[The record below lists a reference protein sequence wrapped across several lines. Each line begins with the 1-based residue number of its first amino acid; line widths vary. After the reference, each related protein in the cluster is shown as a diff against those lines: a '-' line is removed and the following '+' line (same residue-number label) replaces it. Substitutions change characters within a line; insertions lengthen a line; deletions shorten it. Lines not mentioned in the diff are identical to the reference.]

1 MAVIRAKNIADY
13 TFQTESYTGDKLKVV
28 SFFGHEGISELFRF
42 NIDLASLDAEVDFN
56 AVTGKPAVLTIH
68 GNKEKRF
75 VQGIVSQFEQ
85 TGKEGKWTRY
95 RAEVVPAVWLLSHR
109 FNCHIF
115 QVQNIPDIIQQV
127 LTDGGLSSDQFRFSL
142 KKSYKPRDYC
152 VQYRESDFAFITRLM
167 EQYGIF
173 YFFEHAEDK
182 HVLVMGDDPVV
193 HVPVPGTSQII
204 YHPPGTSGVSEEEHI
219 YEFRYNQG
227 VRSDK
232 VRLNDFDFR
241 KPRLN
246 LGAEAQGNGDG
257 MLEVYDYPGEY
268 SAPDEGKDLARI
280 RMEEVK
286 ATSKTGAGQSNCRRL
301 IPGFRF
307 TLDQYTRSDLNREY
321 LLLRVSHSGSQ
332 TQVLGA
338 DAAAKGSGETVYQN
352 NLECM
357 PSDVPFRP
365 PRTTPKPA
373 ISGPQTAIV
382 YGPKGEEIYTDE
394 YGRVKVQF
402 HWDRL
407 GKQDEKSSCWVR
419 VSQLWAGISWGAMFI
434 PRIGQEVIV
443 EFMEG
448 DPDQPIITGRVYN
461 GDNMPPYEL
470 PAKKTKSTIKSNTS
484 KGGGSANELLIED
497 NAGKTQVVLSNA
509 YGHKI
514 TEDEESQ
521 TLTVETR
528 DKNLIRLDDKNK
540 NIIMQTTKAH
550 TIVLDDENKKIIT
563 KTTDGY
569 TIEMD
574 DQNKNIS
581 AQTKDG
587 HKFLLDDQNKKIEIT
602 SKNGH
607 TTILDDQNEKIGITS
622 KKGHAITVDDS
633 GDSITL
639 EDSGGM
645 HKFKVDIGGSKLI
658 ISTDSGAID
667 ILAPSGKIALKATEI
682 QVEASMDLKLKG
694 LNVTSEAGVSNTSK
708 GTTVTSEASATNT
721 VKGGVVMIN

>member
-13 TFQTESYTGDKLKVV
+13 AFKAASLSTDKLKVV
-28 SFFGHEGISELFRF
+28 SFFGNEGISELFRF
-42 NIDLASLDAEVDFN
+42 SIDLASTDAEVDFD
-56 AVTGKPAVLTIH
+56 AVTGQPALFTIH

-75 VQGIVSQFEQ
+75 VHGIISQFEQ
-85 TGKEGKWTRY
+85 TGKDGKWTRY
-95 RAEVVPAVWLLSHR
+95 RAELAPSTWLLSHR
-109 FNCHIF
+109 YNCRIF
-115 QVQNIPDIIQQV
+115 QAMSIPDIIKQA
-127 LTDGGLSSDQFRFSL
+127 LTDGGISSDQFKFSL
-142 KKSYKPRDYC
+142 RKSYTPRDYC
-152 VQYRESDFAFITRLM
+152 VQYRESDLSFISRLM
-167 EQYGIF
+167 EQYGIL
-173 YFFEHAEDK
+173 YFFEHHEDK

-193 HVPVPGTSQII
+193 HVPVPGGATII
-204 YHPPGTSGVSEEEHI
+204 YHPPDTTGVSEEEHI
-219 YEFRYNQG
+219 HEFRYYQG
-227 VRSDK
+227 VRSGAVK
-232 VRLNDFDFR
+232 LWDFDFK

-246 LGAEAQGNGDG
+246 LGAEVKVKGDG
-257 MLEVYDYPGEY
+257 KLGIYDYPGEY
-268 SAPDEGKDLARI
+268 LVSDEGNDLAKVRL
-280 RMEEVK
+280 EEVQTTLK
-286 ATSKTGAGQSNCRRL
+286 SGAGESDCRRL
-301 IPGFRF
+301 IPGYRF
-307 TLDQYTRSDLNREY
+307 TLDQYNRSDLNREY
-321 LLLRVSHSGSQ
+321 LLIRVSHSGSQ
-332 TQVLGA
+332 SQVLGA
-338 DAAAKGSGETVYQN
+338 DTAGKGEGTVYQN
-352 NLECM
+352 NFECI
-357 PSDVPFRP
+357 PSDVSFRP
-365 PRTTPKPA
+365 PRVTPRPS

-419 VSQLWAGISWGAMFI
+419 VSQLWAGQGWGAMFI

-470 PAKKTKSTIKSNTS
+470 PGEKTKSTVKSNTS
-484 KGGGSANELLIED
+484 TGGGSANELLMED
-497 NAGKTQVVLSNA
+497 SSGKTQVVLSNA

-521 TLTVETR
+521 SLTIETR

-540 NIIMQTTKAH
+540 NITIQTTKAH

-569 TIEMD
+569 IIEMD
-574 DQNKNIS
+574 DENQKMS

-587 HKFLLDDQNKKIEIT
+587 HVFLLDDQNKKIEIT
-602 SKNGH
+602 SKDGH
-607 TTILDDQNEKIGITS
+607 TAILDDQNEKIGITS

-639 EDSGGM
+639 EDSGGA
-645 HKFKVDIGGSKLI
+645 HKFKIDIGGSKLI

-682 QVEASMDLKLKG
+682 EIDAQMDLKLKG
-694 LNVTSEAGVSNTSK
+694 GMNVTSEAGVQHTTK
-708 GTTVTSEASATNT
+708 GAMVTEEASAVHTI
-721 VKGGVVMIN
+721 KGNPVMIN